1 MNIDYCKTNI
11 VYLNVIFVNYRNL
24 VYLCIITKP
33 KIEVYRMQINYALI
47 MNEFQDDLEA
57 GTWSTNH
64 TVPAEVQN
72 GMASK

>member
-1 MNIDYCKTNI
+1 M
-11 VYLNVIFVNYRNL
+11 
-24 VYLCIITKP
+24 YLCIITKP

-57 GTWSTNH
+57 GIWSTND